1 MPQFC
6 GMSFD
11 VLEYFAGRARI
22 SRIARGAGYTAL
34 ATDMVYDKNWKTRSS
49 LHLNE
54 SAGFSLLGIALLTH
68 IPSSC
73 EAA

>member
-6 GMSFD
+6 GVSFH

-22 SRIARGAGYTAL
+22 SRGYTAL

-54 SAGFSLLGIALLTH
+54 SAGFSLLGIALLKH